1 MKKQLVVFSLFALA
15 YLAYAPGVSA
25 QTCSGTPTTSP
36 ANVAFTVSPDHSATV
51 PVTGVALLSSY
62 ALQIFKCSDST
73 QVGSNVD
80 LGKPTPVGS
89 TATVN
94 NVVPQTLTKDVQ
106 YFAKVLAVGP
116 GGSTA
121 SAASAPFYFPG
132 PVAAPRA
139 AGAPTFP

>member
-1 MKKQLVVFSLFALA
+1 MKKALVLTLMLVAMF
-15 YLAYAPGVSA
+15 AYAPGVQA
-25 QTCSGTPTTSP
+25 QTCTGTPTANP
-36 ANVAFTVSPDHSATV
+36 ANVAFTVSPDHNATV
-51 PVTGVALLSSY
+51 PVTGQAVLTSY

-80 LGKPTPVGS
+80 MGKPTPVGS

-94 NVVPQTLTKDVQ
+94 NIVPQTLTKDVQ
-106 YFAKVLAVGP
+106 YFAKILAVGP